1 MRKRCGK
8 LRNVFSTMTDGDKKM
23 RRGTQCG

>member
-8 LRNVFSTMTDGDKKM
+8 LRNVSSTTAGGDKKM
-23 RRGTQCG
+23 RRGAQCG